1 MASILLKESGVGSK
15 KPPDVGASATP
26 PAGKEPRE
34 KPIRLN
40 DLIPKR
46 DVKGGRK
53 TVFGVVRA
61 RRDKQ
66 QQKETTP

>member
-1 MASILLKESGVGSK
+1 MLLKDRDVGSK
-15 KPPDVGASATP
+15 KPPAVGAPVTP
-26 PAGKEPRE
+26 PIDKKRCE

-53 TVFGVVRA
+53 TVFGVVQA

-66 QQKETTP
+66 QQKETMR